1 MEAVRSTLATTGSAL
16 LFTSVV
22 LVIGFSVFAFA
33 SLDNLLA
40 FGLLASTA
48 IALAFLADIL
58 IAPGLM
64 VVVAELGRRDV
75 SQETSA
81 ASMKEAALE

>member
-1 MEAVRSTLATTGSAL
+1 MGYLIHIL
-16 LFTSVV
+16 L
-22 LVIGFSVFAFA
+22 
-33 SLDNLLA
+33 
-40 FGLLASTA
+40 
-48 IALAFLADIL
+48 ALAFLADIL

-64 VVVAELGRRDV
+64 VVAAELGRRDV